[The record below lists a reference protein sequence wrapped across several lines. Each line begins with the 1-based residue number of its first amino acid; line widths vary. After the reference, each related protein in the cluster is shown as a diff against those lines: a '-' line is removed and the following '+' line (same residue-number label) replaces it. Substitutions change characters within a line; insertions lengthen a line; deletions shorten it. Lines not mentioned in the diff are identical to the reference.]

1 MKQWKHL
8 DEGMKIILYRYRQKN
23 LEEFFTMEGTLVAC
37 KNVDGLFTAINMS
50 HCLDEWRLFIDSSK
64 VIPKA
69 VLLHNGNVLPS
80 SPVAHAFGIKE
91 SDDSVKQILQY
102 VKYDMYKSNI
112 VIALLLGVQ
121 LGYSK
126 FPRFLCEWDSS
137 RDKAHHYVKRIW
149 PARKILEPGHKNV
162 KHHSLVESSRNLLPP
177 LLIKLSLMKNF
188 VNAMDHNGTAF
199 LYLQKKFPL
208 LSDAKIWEGIFTS
221 PDIHSLLRDEVFER
235 IITGNEQRAW
245 HAFFFF
251 FCSFFSSSSSSSSF
265 PSPPLPPPPPFPS
278 TPSSS
283 SSFFFFFLFLFFF
296 SSSFPSPLPP
306 PPPSSTTSPS
316 SSSSFFFFFFLLFFF
331 FFFYFFFFLGPVSLC
346 TECTA
351 ALGLLCSPNIS
362 FSTASITLRLV

>member
-1 MKQWKHL
+1 MKKNLHIQTSKVQHLSHLTNLTQNELNDLVHDLELPKVKAELLASRMKQWKHL

-245 HAFFFF
+245 HAFREVVKGFIGKRRADNYKDLVEELL
-251 FCSFFSSSSSSSSF
+251 SS
-265 PSPPLPPPPPFPS
+265 LE
-278 TPSSS
+278 T
-283 SSFFFFFLFLFFF
+283 
-296 SSSFPSPLPP
+296 
-306 PPPSSTTSPS
+306 
-316 SSSSFFFFFFLLFFF
+316 
-331 FFFYFFFFLGPVSLC
+331 GV
-346 TECTA
+346 
-351 ALGLLCSPNIS
+351 
-362 FSTASITLRLV
+362 